1 MPVVLSCFVQS
12 QPPPSPPTV
21 IKLGDSSVNGSFLK
35 PYKNAAFPTLS
46 EDRDELDW
54 ITVVVGKE
62 ELVDAGPGKQL
73 MAWPIDTEGNY
84 ANKSHSIFW
93 VTKEAPYVIKL
104 VTTIPTGKWVTVTIS
119 MI

>member
-1 MPVVLSCFVQS
+1 M
-12 QPPPSPPTV
+12 
-21 IKLGDSSVNGSFLK
+21 
-35 PYKNAAFPTLS
+35 
-46 EDRDELDW
+46 
-54 ITVVVGKE
+54 VGKE
-62 ELVDAGPGKQL
+62 ELVDAGPGKQI

-84 ANKSHSIFW
+84 ANKSDSFLL